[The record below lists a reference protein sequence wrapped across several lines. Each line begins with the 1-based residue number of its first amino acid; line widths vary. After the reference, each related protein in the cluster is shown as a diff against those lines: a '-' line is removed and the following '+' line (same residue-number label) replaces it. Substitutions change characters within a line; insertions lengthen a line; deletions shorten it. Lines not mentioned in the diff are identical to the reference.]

1 MQIKRIPTEMKIVET
16 IIYTIIILLLTL
28 SKGYAQDLAKIYLK
42 SGYIGEGEIIK
53 IEDDRVI
60 FKEWFED
67 GEKVEY
73 KMFIKYIYKLESSIG
88 EIKIINLQFE
98 EEFYK
103 NVKISTALKKEQ
115 ESKIEQETLANQA
128 FAIINKKEK
137 SFPERV
143 ELSLGLGFN
152 SLGIG
157 RNIGIHLIGRNH
169 TVSFRSIWA
178 KELQYNYMNDPSIPY
193 HKNSDLVI
201 LYGKRRT
208 DNNRILFGVGNSNK
222 IRRGSPLGQGRH
234 TTVKNSGIALY
245 LYFEKFLSN
254 NSTFNREI
262 DAYATLNSGEI
273 LIGVGIAINI
283 TTEN

>member
-1 MQIKRIPTEMKIVET
+1 MKIAET
-16 IIYTIIILLLTL
+16 IFYTIIILLLTI

-53 IEDDRVI
+53 IEDDIVI
-60 FKEWFED
+60 FKEWYED
-67 GEKVEY
+67 GGKIEY
-73 KMFIKYIYKLESSIG
+73 QIFIKSIYKLESSIG
-88 EIKIINLQFE
+88 KIKIINLNFE

-103 NVKISTALKKEQ
+103 NVENSTALKKEH
-115 ESKIEQETLANQA
+115 EDEKEQQILVNQA
-128 FAIINKKEK
+128 SSIIDKKEK

-143 ELSLGLGFN
+143 QLSFGLGFN

-157 RNIGIHLIGRNH
+157 RYIGIYLIGKNH

-201 LYGKRRT
+201 LYGKRRA
-208 DNNRILFGVGNSNK
+208 DNNRILFGVGISNK